1 MMALGAHYEAHA
13 DLKRSFHWFQ
23 NAAGKG
29 DAVAQTRVGL
39 MYARGEG
46 IDRSLPKAIDCLKTA
61 AESGS
66 NFARGHLAE
75 LLFRMKLFT
84 ESVRHAKSSYD
95 QYKSDDS
102 GVIFS
107 NRNEAEGLAIS
118 CYILG
123 RCLMVRL
130 SSMLSRENPYL
141 FS

>member
-1 MMALGAHYEAHA
+1 MMALGAHYEAQA
-13 DLKRSFHWFQ
+13 DSTRAFHWFQ

-39 MYARGEG
+39 MYAKGAGVRKS
-46 IDRSLPKAIDCLKTA
+46 IPKAIDCLKTA

-75 LLFRMKLFT
+75 LCFRMKLFT

-95 QYKSDDS
+95 QYKSGDASENVFADPL
-102 GVIFS
+102 
-107 NRNEAEGLAIS
+107 EAEGLAIS

-123 RCLMVRL
+123 RCLMVL
-130 SSMLSRENPYL
+130 KVIKRESKLNI
-141 FS
+141 FI